1 MSRKKVPYYFTSF
14 FIFAHKLLYF
24 ITDLYFYVEFYVSLN
39 YSKFTLKH
47 SKGLSTCRPS
57 TCDIIYICI
66 QSESIQERIL
76 KTSNINQQNRPT
88 DGSVTTYIKSSV
100 YQLKSTRIIQNS
112 SSHKQSQTVKNQ
124 QK

>member
-1 MSRKKVPYYFTSF
+1 MFDLSQIYKILPLKFLNF
-14 FIFAHKLLYF
+14 LKLTHLYRR
-24 ITDLYFYVEFYVSLN
+24 IRGVCRAKLDYLSSLEW
-39 YSKFTLKH
+39 
-47 SKGLSTCRPS
+47 LSTCRPS